1 MRIIE
6 VLLASTAVE
15 ALSDDPPV
23 LGSVTAFTCV
33 QGSAATADAVVEA
46 FMGLAEDSALEGY
59 FLKNLVRHICGFEE
73 EGLVVLARVACCRH
87 SSVVSFANSQYCA
100 VVSRM
105 LELIE
110 NHEGSKRH
118 DGSTAFGRGFI
129 RDLESIAEIPRGCV
143 CLLQLWSFRKMA
155 RKGRALSTGN

>member
-1 MRIIE
+1 
-6 VLLASTAVE
+6 
-15 ALSDDPPV
+15 
-23 LGSVTAFTCV
+23 
-33 QGSAATADAVVEA
+33 
-46 FMGLAEDSALEGY
+46 
-59 FLKNLVRHICGFEE
+59 
-73 EGLVVLARVACCRH
+73 VLARVVLSDYRWLL
-87 SSVVSFANSQYCA
+87 